1 MTPREFLEA
10 VVRLDVA
17 EFRDEYG
24 SIRRAYHA
32 VTAVDALAALRL
44 LAPTGLRAGR
54 PRVSLP
60 KVISARAPSVVISGC
75 PERRKN

>member
-17 EFRDEYG
+17 EFRDKYG

-32 VTAVDALAALRL
+32 V
-44 LAPTGLRAGR
+44 
-54 PRVSLP
+54 
-60 KVISARAPSVVISGC
+60 
-75 PERRKN
+75 RRKSTFISNEESQR